1 MVSYIYYI
9 AINANY
15 CSSAASTITKPN
27 QTADQVVLYMI
38 LQENQDIFIFRNA
51 IILHVKF
58 KVKKYE
64 SLRSR
69 AKNRTI
75 YFKKRI
81 IS

>member
-1 MVSYIYYI
+1 MSAAFLLNTQIIMWLHILYTV

-27 QTADQVVLYMI
+27 QTAD
-38 LQENQDIFIFRNA
+38 QENQDIFIFRNA

-75 YFKKRI
+75 YL
-81 IS
+81 